1 MFNKAVIYIN
11 SIIEFAKINNR
22 SVSGTA
28 LNVTTRI
35 DWLPAVV
42 LSPSAGVAAL
52 AWVLHMNRSVVIKTL
67 FNSTLYLEFR
77 IIVIFITHY
86 LSKHNEFN
94 LT

>member
-52 AWVLHMNRSVVIKTL
+52 AWVLHTSRSAIICL
-67 FNSTLYLEFR
+67 FICQIS
-77 IIVIFITHY
+77 
-86 LSKHNEFN
+86 
-94 LT
+94 